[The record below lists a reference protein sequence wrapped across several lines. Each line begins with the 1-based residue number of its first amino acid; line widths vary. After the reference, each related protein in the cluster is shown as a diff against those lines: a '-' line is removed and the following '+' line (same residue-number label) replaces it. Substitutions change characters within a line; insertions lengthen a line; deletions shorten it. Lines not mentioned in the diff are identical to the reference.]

1 MVGTVLAT
9 WEQRA
14 QMDISALV
22 DIMWDIINELHGRL
36 KGGKCYGKMKSRKS
50 WGGVLTEMGQGA
62 ARDVK

>member
-50 WGGVLTEMGQGA
+50 WGGC
-62 ARDVK
+62 